1 MSTTETDAEP
11 DLPLRV
17 CVLPV
22 TPFQQN
28 CSLLWCTESRQ
39 GALIDP
45 GGEIDRL
52 LAMVEQQGVTLEKI
66 LVTHG
71 HMDHAGAVAELAERT
86 GLPVEGPQREDS
98 FWIDRMGEDGRGF
111 GLQGRPFVPTR
122 WLEDGD
128 TVTVGNLTLDV
139 IHCPGHT
146 PGHVVFVH
154 KPSRFAVVGD
164 VIFAGSIGRTDFP
177 RGDHAALV
185 DSIRRKLFALGDD
198 IHFLPGHGELSSFG
212 QERRSNPFVSDRAVG
227 ASR

>member
-1 MSTTETDAEP
+1 MTPETPAETEP
-11 DLPLRV
+11 DLPLRA

-22 TPFQQN
+22 TPLQQN
-28 CSLLWCTESRQ
+28 CSLLWCTATGR

-52 LAMVEQQGVTLEKI
+52 LAMVEQQGVTLERI

-71 HMDHAGAVAELAERT
+71 HLDHAGAVAELAERT

-98 FWIDRMGEDGRGF
+98 FWIDQMGSDGARYGIAA
-111 GLQGRPFVPTR
+111 RPFVPTR

-128 TVTVGNLTLDV
+128 MVQIGNLTLDV

-146 PGHVVFVH
+146 PGHVVFIH

-177 RGDHAALV
+177 RGDHAALI
-185 DSIRRKLFALGDD
+185 DSIRRKLFVLGDD
-198 IHFLPGHGELSSFG
+198 IHFLPGHGELSTFG
-212 QERRSNPFVSDRAVG
+212 QERRTNPFVSDRAMAG
-227 ASR
+227 R